1 MRKKLWKIILL
12 IFIVIV
18 MSSFAWI
25 RYKDYLDKKEDKEE
39 YREKWEKNFRDNK
52 KQEPYSLGIPL
63 DEMDFDV
70 YYDYFFPQTIAP
82 IGSSLSYTKSIILPC
97 DVEYY
102 NSKNDQNPTLT
113 LKKGS
118 TIYVVTN
125 NSDVNEKIGYGLVC
139 WPDYEHGWRYGSPFI
154 TENVAI
160 NTREMPKYYVKTKQ
174 LKQVAKAFYK
184 ANTRQLSHDVRHR
197 TLSEFSTYY
206 ISYIDRKLYENGV
219 FCAPIE

>member
-25 RYKDYLDKKEDKEE
+25 RCKDYLDKEKYKQ
-39 YREKWEKNFRDNK
+39 KWEENFIDNQK
-52 KQEPYSLGIPL
+52 KEPYSLGMPL
-63 DEMDFDV
+63 EEMDFDV
-70 YYDYFFPQTIAP
+70 YHDYFYPQISIA
-82 IGSSLSYTKSIILPC
+82 INHNYTQSIILPC

>member
-1 MRKKLWKIILL
+1 
-12 IFIVIV
+12 

-70 YYDYFFPQTIAP
+70 YYDYFFPQVIAP

-102 NSKNDQNPTLT
+102 NSKSDQDPIFI
-113 LKKGS
+113 LKKG
-118 TIYVVTN
+118 TKIFVTT
-125 NSDVNEKIGYGLVC
+125 D
-139 WPDYEHGWRYGSPFI
+139 
-154 TENVAI
+154 
-160 NTREMPKYYVKTKQ
+160 
-174 LKQVAKAFYK
+174 
-184 ANTRQLSHDVRHR
+184 
-197 TLSEFSTYY
+197 
-206 ISYIDRKLYENGV
+206 
-219 FCAPIE
+219 